1 MKQEK
6 MKHLVISEA
15 LHEEIK
21 EYCRKNGLILKS
33 FVEKLIK
40 EKLDKNGL
48 SI

>member
-6 MKHLVISEA
+6 IKHIVIDKT

-21 EYCRKNGLILKS
+21 KYCHENGLILKS

-40 EKLDKNGL
+40 EKLNQNGI